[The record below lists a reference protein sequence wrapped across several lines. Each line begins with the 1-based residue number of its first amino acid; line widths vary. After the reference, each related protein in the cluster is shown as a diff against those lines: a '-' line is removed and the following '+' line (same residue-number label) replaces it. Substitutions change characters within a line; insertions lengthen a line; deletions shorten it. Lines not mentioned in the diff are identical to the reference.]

1 MKKYFI
7 FAVAALAALAA
18 CSKIETV
25 ESTREVP
32 ITFSV
37 MNHLQQTKATAGLE
51 YPKGVPFGTY
61 AWWTENTWASTAAA
75 SKTQYVFME
84 NEKIQHVAASGTDP
98 NQWLPE
104 HTYYWTKTGYITFAS
119 YSPYVADA
127 SAAAAKGY
135 SAVPTY
141 DVTNGFLF
149 PDYTIV
155 DATNVDLMYANLAAD
170 CTKSTNTNG
179 ADVTDNATPEGGYAG
194 VPTIFN
200 HALCQVGFAFRCVGT
215 KNPNVTEIKVVVTD
229 VDILNISKKGSF
241 TQNNAT
247 KWASADRTVAA
258 NIADYEYDPATDLEL
273 TMIEKT
279 VADAYTAEQA
289 AASYQAT
296 AEKRILL
303 PQALVNSSPVAA
315 TDQKLSVSYTIMI
328 KYASDPSTYA
338 TEQVTSVVN
347 LYTTGLPAWG
357 DNQNITYRI
366 TISPYS
372 ELPVSFDPAVVGWE
386 DVYSYPDPIVPGN

>member
-119 YSPYVADA
+119 
-127 SAAAAKGY
+127 
-135 SAVPTY
+135 
-141 DVTNGFLF
+141 
-149 PDYTIV
+149 
-155 DATNVDLMYANLAAD
+155 
-170 CTKSTNTNG
+170 
-179 ADVTDNATPEGGYAG
+179 
-194 VPTIFN
+194 
-200 HALCQVGFAFRCVGT
+200 
-215 KNPNVTEIKVVVTD
+215 
-229 VDILNISKKGSF
+229 
-241 TQNNAT
+241 
-247 KWASADRTVAA
+247 
-258 NIADYEYDPATDLEL
+258 
-273 TMIEKT
+273 
-279 VADAYTAEQA
+279 
-289 AASYQAT
+289 
-296 AEKRILL
+296 
-303 PQALVNSSPVAA
+303 
-315 TDQKLSVSYTIMI
+315 
-328 KYASDPSTYA
+328 
-338 TEQVTSVVN
+338 
-347 LYTTGLPAWG
+347 
-357 DNQNITYRI
+357 
-366 TISPYS
+366 
-372 ELPVSFDPAVVGWE
+372 
-386 DVYSYPDPIVPGN
+386 